1 MGFNLAFKGLMYDES
16 IYTETED
23 TDHVACSNSEL
34 TLEILICFG
43 VPWLLLINPSYRLQ
57 IPQRFK
63 LSAKELYYDSTG
75 IAPYCVP

>member
-1 MGFNLAFKGLMYDES
+1 MYES

-34 TLEILICFG
+34 TFEILIFFG
-43 VPWLLLINPSYRLQ
+43 APRLSLINPSYLLQ
-57 IPQRFK
+57 IPQTFK
-63 LSAKELYYDSTG
+63 LSEKELYDDHTG